1 MSGKR
6 LEDDKLFETMNIME
20 FIFWYTVGIT
30 IGLAVLVLGNIIKD
44 KIEDIQVRNMMI
56 RQFGGRR

>member
-1 MSGKR
+1 MPGEG

-20 FIFWYTVGIT
+20 FIFWYSVGIT
-30 IGLAVLVLGNIIKD
+30 IGLAVLLIGSIIKD

-56 RQFGGRR
+56 RQFGGRI